1 MSMTAV
7 AVLLGVLV
15 VFMIKSRWVRASGAI
30 VCVLFGLVLSASPAG
45 PAVGSVIGDVG
56 DWSWTTLRQM

>member
-7 AVLLGVLV
+7 AVILGVLV
-15 VFMIKSRWVRASGAI
+15 AFMIKSRWVRASGAV

-45 PAVGSVIGDVG
+45 PAVGSVVGDVG
-56 DWSWTTLRQM
+56 DWTWTTLREM

>member
-45 PAVGSVIGDVG
+45 PAVASVIADVG
-56 DWSWTTLRQM
+56 HWSWTTLRQM

>member
-15 VFMIKSRWVRASGAI
+15 AFMVKSRWVRASGAV
-30 VCVLFGLVLSASPAG
+30 VCVLFGLVLAASPAG

-56 DWSWTTLRQM
+56 AWAWATLRQI